1 MSMLLKQYITEK
13 YVRTTRFDYGSFIIP
28 ITDNNFINYLSAIQS
43 LLKRIDSKNIVQLE
57 KEPHI
62 TILGGIKHVRTD
74 EIRNGLKQIK
84 IAPFN
89 INIED
94 IMLFKNIN
102 DVIVLKC
109 NSNQLNFIH
118 RKLSELPH
126 KKLHKDFIPHITI
139 AYVKSGEGAKYL
151 KSIKK
156 YFKAGKL
163 RINTIQYSDTM
174 GQQLNYRLK
183 DKVKPNVPTPQ

>member
-62 TILGGIKHVRTD
+62 TILGGIKRVRTD

-84 IAPFN
+84 IAPFS

-94 IMLFKNIN
+94 IMLFKNLN
-102 DVIVLKC
+102 DKNIDL
-109 NSNQLNFIH
+109 F
-118 RKLSELPH
+118 
-126 KKLHKDFIPHITI
+126 
-139 AYVKSGEGAKYL
+139 
-151 KSIKK
+151 
-156 YFKAGKL
+156 
-163 RINTIQYSDTM
+163 
-174 GQQLNYRLK
+174 
-183 DKVKPNVPTPQ
+183 